1 MWVDGGLGPGMQ
13 IKGVVLRKMNNVSAA
28 LLAGAL
34 EARSALFDKKHEAAL
49 RLFNG
54 FYEGDPT
61 LVVDL
66 YGKTIVL
73 YDYADDPIGMQDR
86 LRKVQE
92 FLLARMAWVQAV
104 VIKTRRASSA
114 EARRGRVTYGT
125 AVDGW
130 IREHGVRY
138 ALDLLMNQ
146 DASFYL
152 DTRQVRKWAL
162 DHLQRKTVLNIF
174 AYTGSLGVAA
184 MGGGATRVLHI
195 DRNRRFL
202 NLAKTSYTLNG
213 YPIRKHDF
221 LAGDFFPVIGRMR
234 RLGERFDCVFLD
246 PPFFSTTRGGTVDL
260 GANSTR
266 LINKVRPLINDGGTL
281 LAINNALFL
290 SGADYMHSLEA
301 LCRDGFLQIE
311 DIIRVPEDITGYA
324 ETRIGEPPADPAPF
338 NHPTKIALLRVR
350 RKV

>member
-1 MWVDGGLGPGMQ
+1 MSVDLG
-13 IKGVVLRKMNNVSAA
+13 A
-28 LLAGAL
+28 LLGDAL
-34 EARSALFDKKHEAAL
+34 DARSALFNQEHESAL
-49 RLFNG
+49 RIFNG

-73 YDYADDPIGMQDR
+73 HDYADDPTEDQGR

-92 FLLARMAWVQAV
+92 FLLARMAWIQAV
-104 VIKTRRASSA
+104 VVKTRRASSA
-114 EARRGRVTYGT
+114 EARRGKVTYGT
-125 AVDGW
+125 KVDRW

-162 DHLQRKTVLNIF
+162 DHLHGKTVLNTF

-184 MGGGATRVLHI
+184 MGGGATRVVQL

-202 NLAKTSYTLNG
+202 NMAKTSYTLNG
-213 YPIRKHDF
+213 YPIHKRDF
-221 LAGDFFPVIGRMR
+221 LAGDFFPVIGQMR
-234 RLGERFDCVFLD
+234 RSGERFDCVFLD

-260 GANSTR
+260 AENSTR
-266 LINKVRPLINDGGTL
+266 LINKVRPLINDGGSL
-281 LAINNALFL
+281 VAINNALFL
-290 SGADYMHSLEA
+290 SGADYMRSLED
-301 LCRDGFLQIE
+301 LCRDEFLEIE
-311 DIIRVPEDITGYA
+311 GRIPVPEDITGTA
-324 ETRIGEPPADPAPF
+324 QTRMDEPPADPAPF

-350 RKV
+350 RKA

>member
-1 MWVDGGLGPGMQ
+1 MRT
-13 IKGVVLRKMNNVSAA
+13 KNRETAA
-28 LLAGAL
+28 LLVGAL
-34 EARSALFDKKHEAAL
+34 EARASLIEQNHEGAL
-49 RLFNG
+49 RLFSG

-73 YDYADDPIGMQDR
+73 HDYSDDPSHNQSR
-86 LRKVQE
+86 LRAVQDI
-92 FLLARMAWVQAV
+92 LLSHLNWVQAV
-104 VIKTRRASSA
+104 VLKSRKGLNAA
-114 EARRGRVTYGT
+114 ARRGRVVHG
-125 AVDGW
+125 AGVDRW

-162 DHLQRKTVLNIF
+162 DHLQGKTVLNTF

-184 MGGGATRVLHI
+184 MGAGAARVVHI
-195 DRNRRFL
+195 DRNSRFL
-202 NLAKTSYTLNG
+202 NQAKTSYTLNG
-213 YPIRKHDF
+213 YPIQKRDF

-234 RLGERFDCVFLD
+234 RSGERFDCVFLD

-260 GANSTR
+260 VENSAR
-266 LINKVRPLINDGGTL
+266 LINKVRPLINDGGCL
-281 LAINNALFL
+281 LAMNNALFL
-290 SGADYMHSLEA
+290 SGADYVRSLEA
-301 LCRDGFLQIE
+301 LCSDGFLQIE

-324 ETRIGEPPADPAPF
+324 ETRIGEPPVDPAPF
-338 NHPTKIALLRVR
+338 NHSTKIALLRVR
-350 RKV
+350 RKA